1 MIYLFTAENCSK
13 CAVLK
18 KQLKEKGTP
27 YTERSADRLKSP
39 EDEIDR
45 EALIEGSMG
54 NMELPI
60 MIDYDNNI
68 HGC

>member
-1 MIYLFTAENCSK
+1 
-13 CAVLK
+13 VLK
-18 KQLKEKGTP
+18 RQLKEKGTP
-27 YTERSADRLKSP
+27 YTERSAERLKSP

-60 MIDYDNNI
+60 MVEWEEN
-68 HGC
+68 

>member
-1 MIYLFTAENCSK
+1 MLYLFTAENCPK
-13 CAVLK
+13 CEVLK

-27 YTERSADRLKSP
+27 YTERSAERLKSP
-39 EDEIDR
+39 EDEIDK

-60 MIDYDNNI
+60 LVEWEEN
-68 HGC
+68 